1 MLAACVL
8 WKSALPPVFCAPAQ
22 CFASLHTFNDELS
35 ADTPLLVVQASNVTV
50 GASSLATSTSLQLTA
65 SLINSVGSDKLCCL
79 GQAFAAIV
87 DAEIADGSVG
97 VRFQEP
103 TTLLRLLW

>member
-1 MLAACVL
+1 MLAFSLITAFFY
-8 WKSALPPVFCAPAQ
+8 KP
-22 CFASLHTFNDELS
+22 FARPHPSMS
-35 ADTPLLVVQASNVTV
+35 VQASNVTV
-50 GASSLATSTSLQLTA
+50 GASALATPTSLQLTA

-97 VRFQEP
+97 VRV
-103 TTLLRLLW
+103 